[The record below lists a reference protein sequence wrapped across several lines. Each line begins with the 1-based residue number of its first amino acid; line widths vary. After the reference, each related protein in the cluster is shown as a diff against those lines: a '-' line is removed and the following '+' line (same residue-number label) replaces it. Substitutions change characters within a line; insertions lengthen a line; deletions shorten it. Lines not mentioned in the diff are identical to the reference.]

1 MNDKVR
7 YLVEMEPNMIK
18 GIALFRLSFE
28 RGGSV
33 DYAYASPEGEFLPL
47 DESEWAILPHRKMV
61 EVTEAIVAEWT
72 SNGPVDYNTLATYVV

>member
-7 YLVEMEPNMIK
+7 YLVEMEPNVIT
-18 GIALFRLSFE
+18 GIALFRLTFE

-33 DYAYASPEGEFLPL
+33 DYAYASPQGEFLPL
-47 DESEWAILPHRKMV
+47 DESEWALLPHNRMV

-72 SNGPVDYNTLATYVV
+72 TNSPVDYNTVAKYVV